1 MAGAPRRRHRRS
13 APRSRTMTGPFAPS
27 ARPPWAA
34 FPEAGWQIRSF
45 ADASPSLQRLIDRVG
60 FFLDLVGVT
69 ALLVGGI
76 GIGNAVAGYIASKTA
91 AIATLKCLGAP
102 SRLIFAAYLLQIMA
116 LALLGIAAGLL
127 VGGLAPAAAAPA
139 LAGLLPVSLR
149 LLRFPPPPVLAA
161 ARRLLTLA
169 EVLMGPPPPP

>member
-1 MAGAPRRRHRRS
+1 GALVAYEYRLRLPS
-13 APRSRTMTGPFAPS
+13 GSDVADWVRT
-27 ARPPWAA
+27 ARAA

-91 AIATLKCLGAP
+91 AIATLKCLGA
-102 SRLIFAAYLLQIMA
+102 STRLIFAAYFAQVLA
-116 LALLGIAAGLL
+116 LALFGIAAGLL
-127 VGGLAPAAAAPA
+127 FGGIAPVFVAP
-139 LAGLLPVSLR
+139 LLKGLLLVSLR
-149 LLRFPPPPVLAA
+149 LGVYP
-161 ARRLLTLA
+161 
-169 EVLMGPPPPP
+169 E